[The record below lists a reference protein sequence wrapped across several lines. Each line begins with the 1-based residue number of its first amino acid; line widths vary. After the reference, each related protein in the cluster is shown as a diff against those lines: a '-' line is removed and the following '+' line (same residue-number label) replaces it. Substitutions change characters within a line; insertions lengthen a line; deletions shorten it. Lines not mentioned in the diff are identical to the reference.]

1 MNLFERII
9 DMIDDALD
17 DESEMTIFERIIGIA
32 LMLIVTAIGLVC
44 GAILLATSPIWGV
57 PYLLL
62 KNKRSGEV
70 KDE

>member
-17 DESEMTIFERIIGIA
+17 DESEMTIFERIIGII
-32 LMLIVTAIGLVC
+32 LMYIVTAIGLIY
-44 GAILLATSPIWGV
+44 GAILLITAPIWGV

-62 KNKRSGEV
+62 KNKRNGEE
-70 KDE
+70 K

>member
-1 MNLFERII
+1 MTNLFERII

-44 GAILLATSPIWGV
+44 GAILMITAPIWGI

-62 KNKRSGEV
+62 KRRSESDG
-70 KDE
+70 K